1 MNSSVKHPALFSK
14 NISQKYP
21 VNYIEKQKSG
31 FIFAMSGF
39 SKKMGLILRVIQ
51 KKCPVLF
58 LRCPILTNG
67 YFPIISSKIFFCL
80 VVY

>member
-1 MNSSVKHPALFSK
+1 MFKKIIAI

-21 VNYIEKQKSG
+21 VKYIEKQKSG
-31 FIFAMSGF
+31 FIFTMSGF
-39 SKKMGLILRVIQ
+39 SKKMGLILRMIQ

-67 YFPIISSKIFFCL
+67 YFPIISSNKNF
-80 VVY
+80 